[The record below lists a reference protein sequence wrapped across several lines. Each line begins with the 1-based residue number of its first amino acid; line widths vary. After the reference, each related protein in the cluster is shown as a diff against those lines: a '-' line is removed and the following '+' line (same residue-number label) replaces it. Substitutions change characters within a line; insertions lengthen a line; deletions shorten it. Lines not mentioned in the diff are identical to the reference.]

1 MQRPPGFKSDLQRA
15 RFFEAQ
21 ALYRRGGPLAPACGA
36 RTKTGVTCT
45 QVPLD
50 GEARCLRHGGP
61 GAARRHRQRQL
72 AGLQTGRVSPDE
84 WARAEARRARNAV
97 TYAWKRDPRL
107 PGRTIDLGPG
117 EDAFRADAQA
127 QGVDADALFPAL
139 ADWLRW
145 SWRRYIKD
153 RPDDARW
160 EKVVRQ
166 ELPRCQAAADEAVV
180 RRDLWPGDWRTRDG
194 RAIKAALR
202 AGGLARAQAVAE
214 GFRQGAEA
222 AQGVVHDQRAAPA
235 KRPLT
240 DARVKPWTA
249 RTDGGVWKRR
259 LPDRVRA
266 PKPQKPPGRPG
277 RPRKRPVTPHEIEAL
292 AGALWQA
299 GAQVHAMYAN
309 LPDDAAR
316 LGFLRDLNAVV
327 AAPDDARAQRRW
339 AAWVSRAS

>member
-21 ALYRRGGPLAPACGA
+21 ALYRRGGPLSPTCGA
-36 RTKTGVTCT
+36 RTKTGVPCT

-50 GEARCLRHGGP
+50 GEARCLRHGGRE
-61 GAARRHRQRQL
+61 AARRHRQRQL

-97 TYAWKRDPRL
+97 THAWKRDPRL
-107 PGRTIDLGPG
+107 PGRTIDLGPD

-145 SWRRYIKD
+145 TWRRFIKD
-153 RPDDARW
+153 RQDDARW
-160 EKVVRQ
+160 QSAVRQ
-166 ELPRCQAAADEAVV
+166 ELPRRHATADEAVV
-180 RRDLWPGDWRTRDG
+180 RCDLWPHDWRTREG

-202 AGGLARAQAVAE
+202 AGGLVRAQAVAA
-214 GFRQGAEA
+214 GL
-222 AQGVVHDQRAAPA
+222 QRAAEARAGVTFDQCEVPA

-240 DARVKPWTA
+240 DAPVKPWTA
-249 RTDGGVWKRR
+249 RPAGDGWKRR

-266 PKPQKPPGRPG
+266 PKPQKPPDRPG

-299 GAQVHAMYAN
+299 GAQVHAMYAD

-316 LGFLRDLNAVV
+316 LGFLRDLTGFV

-339 AAWVSRAS
+339 VAWVSRAS